1 MTEYTIGSDGFV
13 FYNNNYAA
21 SSVFVIFTSFL
32 RLQSEIGAAILQTDD
47 PNQNE
52 SLESNRNKLAE
63 SKVSA
68 ARKEKQKC

>member
-21 SSVFVIFTSFL
+21 FSVFVIFTSFL

-47 PNQNE
+47 PN
-52 SLESNRNKLAE
+52 
-63 SKVSA
+63 
-68 ARKEKQKC
+68 